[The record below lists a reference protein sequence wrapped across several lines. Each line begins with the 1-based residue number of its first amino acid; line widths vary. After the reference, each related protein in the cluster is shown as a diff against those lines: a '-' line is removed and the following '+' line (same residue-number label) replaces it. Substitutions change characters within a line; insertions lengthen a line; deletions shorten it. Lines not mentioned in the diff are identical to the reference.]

1 MDPKHFLGQEFQ
13 GYLSTREALELAL
26 LKRKER
32 IQKRLIQKGQS
43 SIPEFVISDFNELL
57 KTIACFQ
64 EAAEELI
71 KKQGQLTQIY
81 RQHWKRNG
89 QENGQVKRL
98 ELQVRKLKSILRQD
112 QLEILPYLKDSDYQ

>member
-13 GYLSTREALELAL
+13 GYLSMREALELAL

-64 EAAEELI
+64 EAAE
-71 KKQGQLTQIY
+71 
-81 RQHWKRNG
+81 
-89 QENGQVKRL
+89 
-98 ELQVRKLKSILRQD
+98 
-112 QLEILPYLKDSDYQ
+112 